1 MEALLSQYGIA
12 GLQVGLIGLLGWFVK
27 REFNAS
33 KKAQEEAKVLQTE
46 ANEAHAKKL
55 DKVYSRMDCFEASQ
69 HACQLANAK
78 DFATKEEVAHI
89 WVSVDEHSKDIAH
102 IKGVLDKK

>member
-12 GLQVGLIGLLGWFVK
+12 GLQVGLLGLLGWFAK
-27 REFNAS
+27 REFDAS
-33 KKAQEEAKVLQTE
+33 KKAQAEAKALQTE

-78 DFATKEEVAHI
+78 DFATKEELGKV
-89 WVSVDEHSKDIAH
+89 WEHTDRNSSDIAR
-102 IKGVLDKK
+102 IQGVLDKK